1 MIYDVRSLSP
11 QVRVGVQ
18 LVTVVQSHVT
28 VLWSIYFLFFTLK
41 GQTEIFTSFRFA
53 LTVSVREGC
62 VILAFFSGTLKN
74 PQIHD
79 QSLVV

>member
-62 VILAFFSGTLKN
+62 VFLAFFSGTLKN

-79 QSLVV
+79 QRLVV